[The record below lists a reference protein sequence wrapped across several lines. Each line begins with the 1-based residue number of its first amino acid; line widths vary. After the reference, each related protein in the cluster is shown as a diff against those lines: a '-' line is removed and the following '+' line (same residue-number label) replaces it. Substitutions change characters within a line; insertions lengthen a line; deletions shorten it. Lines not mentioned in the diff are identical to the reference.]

1 MNILLINHYAG
12 SDYHGMEFRPYY
24 MAREWVNMGHNVTI
38 LGADFSHLRKKNPK
52 IDKEFQEEIIDGIT
66 YVWVKTPEYSGNGV
80 GRIKNISTFMYK
92 LRMNYKKVADKYKPD
107 AVIASSTYPLDIYP
121 AFRIAKRCNA
131 KLCFEIHDLWPLS
144 PMEIGGFSEKNPAI
158 VVLQRAEDFAYK
170 NSDVIVSILPNADKH
185 IRERGF
191 STDNFVYVPNGII
204 VSDEKKNPPM
214 EKSIERLQELK
225 KQGYFLVGYTGN
237 HSPANVLDTMIDAAK
252 KTTDEK
258 VKYILVGNGNVKNEL
273 IEYAKSNN
281 VTNVEFL
288 DPVLKDNMDNVLQL
302 LDICYIGLKKQNLF
316 NYGVSPNK
324 LFDYMMAARPI
335 IYAIEASNDPVKD
348 SGCGITVPAENPEA
362 VVEAVMKIKNLSEEE
377 KNKMGQN
384 GNDYVLANHMY
395 HGLAER
401 FLNALKK

>member
-12 SDYHGMEFRPYY
+12 SDYHGMEFRPFY
-24 MAREWVNMGHNVTI
+24 MAREWKNKGHNVTI
-38 LGADFSHLRKKNPK
+38 LGANFSHLRKNNPVIEK
-52 IDKEFQEEIIDGIT
+52 DFQEEVIDGIT
-66 YVWVKTPEYSGNGV
+66 YVWVKTPQYQGNGV
-80 GRIKNISTFMYK
+80 GRIKNISTFMWK
-92 LRMNYKKVADKYKPD
+92 LRTNYKMLADKYKPD

-121 AFRIAKRCNA
+121 AHRIAKRCNA

-158 VVLQRAEDFAYK
+158 VILQRAEDFAFK

-191 STDNFVYVPNGII
+191 STDKFVYVPNGILTG
-204 VSDEKKNPPM
+204 EKNEAPM
-214 EKSIERLQELK
+214 EKTIERLQELK
-225 KQGYFLVGYTGN
+225 EQGYFLVGYTGN

-258 VKYILVGNGNVKNEL
+258 VKYVLVGKGNVKNEL
-273 IEYAKSNN
+273 MEYAKANN
-281 VTNVEFL
+281 VTNIEFL
-288 DPVLKDNMDNVLQL
+288 DPVLKDNMDNVLEL
-302 LDICYIGLKKQNLF
+302 LDIGYIGLKKQNLF

-324 LFDYMMAARPI
+324 LFDYMMASLPV
-335 IYAIEASNDPVKD
+335 IYAVEASNDPVKD
-348 SGCGITVPAENPEA
+348 SNCGISVPAENPDA

-377 KNKMGQN
+377 KIKMGGN
-384 GNDYVLANHMY
+384 GKKYVLDNHMY
-395 HGLAER
+395 EGLADK

>member
-12 SDYHGMEFRPYY
+12 SDYHGMEFRPFY
-24 MAREWVNMGHNVTI
+24 MAREWKNKGHNVTI
-38 LGADFSHLRKKNPK
+38 LGANFSHLRKNNPVIEK
-52 IDKEFQEEIIDGIT
+52 DFQEEVIDGIT
-66 YVWVKTPEYSGNGV
+66 YVWVKTPQYQGNGV
-80 GRIKNISTFMYK
+80 GRIKNISTFMWK
-92 LRMNYKKVADKYKPD
+92 LRTNYKMLADKYKPD

-121 AFRIAKRCNA
+121 AHRIAKRCNA

-158 VVLQRAEDFAYK
+158 VILQRAEDFAFK

-191 STDNFVYVPNGII
+191 STDKFVYVPNGILTG
-204 VSDEKKNPPM
+204 EKNEAPI
-214 EKSIERLQELK
+214 EKTIERLQELK
-225 KQGYFLVGYTGN
+225 EQGYFLVGYTGN

-258 VKYILVGNGNVKNEL
+258 VKYVLVGKGNVKNQL
-273 IEYAKSNN
+273 MEYAKANN
-281 VTNVEFL
+281 VTNIEFL
-288 DPVLKDNMDNVLQL
+288 DPVLKDNMDNVLEL
-302 LDICYIGLKKQNLF
+302 LDIGYIGLKKQNLF

-324 LFDYMMAARPI
+324 LFDYMMASLPV
-335 IYAIEASNDPVKD
+335 IYAVEASNDPVKD
-348 SGCGITVPAENPEA
+348 SNCGISVPAENPEA

-377 KNKMGQN
+377 KIKMGGN
-384 GNDYVLANHMY
+384 GKKYVLDNHMY
-395 HGLAER
+395 EGLADK

>member
-12 SDYHGMEFRPYY
+12 SDYHGMEFRPFY
-24 MAREWVNMGHNVTI
+24 MAREWKNKGHNVTI
-38 LGADFSHLRKKNPK
+38 LGANFSHLRKNNPVIEK
-52 IDKEFQEEIIDGIT
+52 DFQEEVIDGIT
-66 YVWVKTPEYSGNGV
+66 YVWVKTPQYQGNGV
-80 GRIKNISTFMYK
+80 GRIKNISTFMWK
-92 LRMNYKKVADKYKPD
+92 LRTNYKMLADKYKPD

-121 AFRIAKRCNA
+121 AHRIAKRCNA

-158 VVLQRAEDFAYK
+158 VILQRAEDFAFK

-191 STDNFVYVPNGII
+191 STDKFVYVPNGILTG
-204 VSDEKKNPPM
+204 EKNEAPM
-214 EKSIERLQELK
+214 EKTIERLQELK
-225 KQGYFLVGYTGN
+225 EQGYFLVGYTGN

-258 VKYILVGNGNVKNEL
+258 VKYVLVGKGNVKNQL
-273 IEYAKSNN
+273 MEYAKANN
-281 VTNVEFL
+281 VTNIKFL
-288 DPVLKDNMDNVLQL
+288 DPVLKDNMDNVLEL
-302 LDICYIGLKKQNLF
+302 LDIGYIGLKKQNLF

-324 LFDYMMAARPI
+324 LFDYMMASLPV
-335 IYAIEASNDPVKD
+335 IYAVEASNDPVKD
-348 SGCGITVPAENPEA
+348 SNCGISVPAENPDA

-377 KNKMGQN
+377 KIKMGGN
-384 GNDYVLANHMY
+384 GKKYVLDNHMY
-395 HGLAER
+395 EGLADK

>member
-12 SDYHGMEFRPYY
+12 SDYHGMEFRPFY
-24 MAREWVNMGHNVTI
+24 MAREWKNKGHNVTI
-38 LGADFSHLRKKNPK
+38 LGANFSHLRKNNPVIEK
-52 IDKEFQEEIIDGIT
+52 DFQEEVIDGIT
-66 YVWVKTPEYSGNGV
+66 YVWVKTPQYQGNGV
-80 GRIKNISTFMYK
+80 GRIKNISTFMWK
-92 LRMNYKKVADKYKPD
+92 LRTNYKMLADKYKPD

-121 AFRIAKRCNA
+121 AHRIAKRCNA

-158 VVLQRAEDFAYK
+158 VILQRAEDFAFK

-191 STDNFVYVPNGII
+191 STDKFVYVPNGILTG
-204 VSDEKKNPPM
+204 EKNEAPM
-214 EKSIERLQELK
+214 EKTIERLQELK
-225 KQGYFLVGYTGN
+225 EQGYFLVGYTGN

-258 VKYILVGNGNVKNEL
+258 VKYVLVGKGNVKNEL
-273 IEYAKSNN
+273 MEYAKANN
-281 VTNVEFL
+281 VTNIEFL
-288 DPVLKDNMDNVLQL
+288 DPVLKDNMDNVLEL
-302 LDICYIGLKKQNLF
+302 LDIGYIGLKKQNLF

-324 LFDYMMAARPI
+324 LFDYMMASLPV
-335 IYAIEASNDPVKD
+335 IYAVEASNDPVKD
-348 SGCGITVPAENPEA
+348 SNCGISVPAENPEA

-377 KNKMGQN
+377 KIKIGGN
-384 GNDYVLANHMY
+384 GKKYVLDNHMY
-395 HGLAER
+395 EGLADK

>member
-12 SDYHGMEFRPYY
+12 SDYHGMEFRPFY
-24 MAREWVNMGHNVTI
+24 MAREWKNKGHNVTI
-38 LGADFSHLRKKNPK
+38 LGANFSHLRKNNPVIEK
-52 IDKEFQEEIIDGIT
+52 DFQEEVIDGIT
-66 YVWVKTPEYSGNGV
+66 YVWVKTQQYQGNGV
-80 GRIKNISTFMYK
+80 GRIKNISTFMWK
-92 LRMNYKKVADKYKPD
+92 LRTNYKMLADKYKPD

-121 AFRIAKRCNA
+121 AHRIAKRCNA

-158 VVLQRAEDFAYK
+158 VILQRAEDFAFK

-191 STDNFVYVPNGII
+191 STDKFVYVPNGILTG
-204 VSDEKKNPPM
+204 EKNEAPM
-214 EKSIERLQELK
+214 EKTIERLQELK
-225 KQGYFLVGYTGN
+225 EQEYFLVGYTGN

-258 VKYILVGNGNVKNEL
+258 VKYVLVGKGNVKNEL
-273 IEYAKSNN
+273 MEYAKANN
-281 VTNVEFL
+281 VTNIEFL
-288 DPVLKDNMDNVLQL
+288 DPVLKDNMDNVLEL
-302 LDICYIGLKKQNLF
+302 LDIGYIGLKKQNLF

-324 LFDYMMAARPI
+324 LFDNMMASLPV
-335 IYAIEASNDPVKD
+335 IYAVEASNDPVKD
-348 SGCGITVPAENPEA
+348 SNCGISVPAENPEA

-377 KNKMGQN
+377 KIKMGGN
-384 GNDYVLANHMY
+384 GKKYVLDNHMY
-395 HGLAER
+395 EGLADK